1 MTGREA
7 RGGRAGMVASGAG
20 FGMVFMQ
27 THRKSGTIM
36 TIIAVVSAGLS
47 DPSSTRLLAD
57 RLGRAA
63 SDALRA
69 EGTTATTRHVELRP
83 LAHEVV
89 DAMLTGFAA
98 PALAEAIATV
108 VEADAVV
115 FVTPVFTAGVSGL
128 AKSFLDVLDKDALTD
143 MPVLL
148 GATGGTARHSLAL
161 EHALRPVFAYLR
173 AAVVPTGV
181 FAATEDWGSDEA
193 ALDARIR
200 RAGGDL
206 AWAIRASRRVP
217 QQADALPATPDFATL
232 LGGLQR

>member
-1 MTGREA
+1 MT
-7 RGGRAGMVASGAG
+7 
-20 FGMVFMQ
+20 
-27 THRKSGTIM
+27 T
-36 TIIAVVSAGLS
+36 IAVVSAGLS

-57 RLGRAA
+57 RLGQAA
-63 SDALRA
+63 VDALRA
-69 EGTTATTRHVELRP
+69 EGTSAAIRHVELRP

-206 AWAIRASRRVP
+206 AWAIRASRRAP